1 MTTWYTTRVNGA
13 VVMSTTDYTESLV
26 ARAAIINTMK
36 ELNIWYT
43 RTSDIRT
50 TNAGKHWTHD
60 FNTE

>member
-13 VVMSTTDYTESLV
+13 VVACTTDYTESLV

-36 ELNIWYT
+36 ELGIEYT
-43 RTSDIRT
+43 RATDIRT
-50 TNAGKHWTHD
+50 TNAGKRWTHD